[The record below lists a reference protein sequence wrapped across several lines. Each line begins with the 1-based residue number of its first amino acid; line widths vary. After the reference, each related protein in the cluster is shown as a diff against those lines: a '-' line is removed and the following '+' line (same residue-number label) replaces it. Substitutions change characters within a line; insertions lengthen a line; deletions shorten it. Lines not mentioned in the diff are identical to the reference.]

1 MYVRSRGASKFH
13 TREEE
18 GAVNSPGDG
27 EAGGQIIKGFPGK
40 VAFDLKFKATWVFT
54 RQKM

>member
-1 MYVRSRGASKFH
+1 MYVQSRGASKFH
-13 TREEE
+13 TSEEE
-18 GAVNSPGDG
+18 GAVNSTGDG

-40 VAFDLKFKATWVFT
+40 VTIDLEFKATWVFT